1 MKNFKRP
8 LYIPF
13 AGPVLLETPLL
24 NKGSAFSQEERI
36 RFNIEGL
43 VPAAIES
50 IDEQTARAYEQFQ
63 EFTSDI
69 ERHIY
74 LRNIQDINETL
85 FYRLIQQHINEML
98 PLIYTPTVGQA
109 CEQFSHRYR
118 RARGLFISY
127 PNRDH
132 IDDILN
138 NATHHNVKVIVLT
151 DGQRILGLGDQ
162 GIGGMGIPIG
172 KLSLYTSCGGISPA
186 YTLPITLDVGTNN
199 QELLDD
205 PLYLGW
211 KNKRITGAQYTEFV
225 DLFMTAV
232 KIRWPEAIIQF
243 EDFAQQN
250 AIPLLERYQDEYR
263 CFNDDVQG
271 TASVAVG
278 SLLAACKSAGSKISE
293 QTIGFLGAGAA
304 GCGIAEAIVAHM
316 VAEGLT
322 DQQARSRIFLLNSRG
337 LILDSTEGLYNF
349 QEKLVQPAE
358 LVKEWEC
365 EEEGK
370 INLFDVVH
378 NCKPT
383 VLIGVSGVP
392 GLFGEKI
399 IREMYNYC
407 SKPIVLPLSNPTS
420 KVEATPVDI
429 LTWTE
434 GNALVA
440 TGSPF
445 DPVELNGQTHII
457 SQCNNVYIFP
467 GVGLGVLASKATNIS
482 NEMMMAA
489 SIALADYSPLAN
501 TGTGPLLPKFDDIQ
515 RISRHIAFAV
525 AKQAIAQNFANP
537 ISDKRLKR
545 RIEENFWLP
554 EYRDYRRSSF

>member
-1 MKNFKRP
+1 MESFKRP

-13 AGPVLLETPLL
+13 AGPALLESPLL
-24 NKGSAFSQEERI
+24 NKSSAFSQEERI
-36 RFNIEGL
+36 SFNIEGL
-43 VPAAIES
+43 VPAAIET
-50 IDEQTARAYEQFQ
+50 IDEQTARAYEQFK
-63 EFTSDI
+63 EFESDI
-69 ERHIY
+69 ERHIF

-85 FYRLIQQHINEML
+85 FYRLIQKHINEML

-118 RARGLFISY
+118 RARGLFLSY

-138 NATHHNVKVIVLT
+138 NATHHNVKVIVVT

-211 KNKRITGAQYTEFV
+211 KNKRITGALYTEFV
-225 DLFMTAV
+225 DMFMAAV
-232 KIRWPEAIIQF
+232 KRRWPDAIIQF

-250 AIPLLERYQDEYR
+250 AIPLLNRYQDEYR

-271 TASVAVG
+271 TASVVVG

-293 QTIGFLGAGAA
+293 QTIAFLGAGAA

-322 DQQARSRIFLLNSRG
+322 DKQARNQILLLNHKG
-337 LILDSTEGLYNF
+337 LILDSTEGLYDF
-349 QEKLVQPAE
+349 QEKLVQSAE
-358 LVKEWEC
+358 SIKDWEY
-365 EEEGK
+365 EEVDK
-370 INLFDVVH
+370 INLFDVIH
-378 NCKPT
+378 NSKPT
-383 VLIGVSGVP
+383 VLIGVSGVS
-392 GLFGEKI
+392 GLFSEKV
-399 IREMYNYC
+399 IREMYQHC
-407 SKPIVLPLSNPTS
+407 HKPIVLPLSNPTS
-420 KVEATPVDI
+420 KAEATPENI
-429 LTWTE
+429 LNWTE

-467 GVGLGVLASKATNIS
+467 GVGLGVLASKATHIT

-501 TGTGPLLPKFDDIQ
+501 TGSGPLLPRFEDIQ
-515 RISRHIAFAV
+515 TISRHIAFAV
-525 AKQAIAQNFANP
+525 AKEAIAQKFANP
-537 ISDKRLKR
+537 ISDLRLKR
-545 RIEENFWLP
+545 RIEDNFWLP